1 MRPSHRILVGLAAV
15 LSTAA
20 VRAQGIPVI
29 DAANLV
35 QTIQQVTNDLT
46 KINNQVQQIAQLQ
59 SQLASMNGM
68 RNLGNVNDN
77 PLLRNYVPAA
87 VFQVVDAVRAAGYG
101 GLNTSAKTLRDA
113 SMVYN
118 CMDRTGTDR
127 TACQA

>member
-77 PLLRNYVPAA
+77 PLLRNYVPAE
-87 VFQVVDAVRAAGYG
+87 VFHVVDAVRAR
-101 GLNTSAKTLRDA
+101 GLRRRLPRCGRPAALRL
-113 SMVYN
+113 SRHSPPRRQLSV
-118 CMDRTGTDR
+118 
-127 TACQA
+127 